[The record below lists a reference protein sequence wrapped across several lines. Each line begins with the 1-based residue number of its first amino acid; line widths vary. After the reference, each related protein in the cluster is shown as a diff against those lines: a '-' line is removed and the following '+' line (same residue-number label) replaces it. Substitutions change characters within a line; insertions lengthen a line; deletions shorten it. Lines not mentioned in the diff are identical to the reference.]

1 MYIGNGVTKKFPLP
15 LGYDGSCVI
24 LKLPNGKGIQATQG
38 ESYTIKNNA
47 VVFITAVPA
56 GIEVCFSESEVTGL
70 ISQDSAGYVVIYPDG
85 IIHEVKEDPALLL
98 EEARKMLTNTQTQ
111 FYEARAFLESIKVY
125 VSSTTATTQSDL
137 NGRLESYKRMADL
150 SVTEI
155 ALKVKKEITQEW
167 LNMYKGLEE
176 RRKSIMSDTEK
187 LEKLK
192 NDFKKLVEKASDE
205 AVENVNKYC
214 LEVKAIYE
222 TIKNYQPSL
231 QSAVAEA
238 QNQIQQTGYET
249 KSEIRYLMAK
259 EAEEIK
265 NLRIKLEATF
275 SQLDAQLNTRW
286 DIIRRFLDEQ

>member
-24 LKLPNGKGIQATQG
+24 LKLPNGKGLQATQG
-38 ESYTIKNNA
+38 ESYTIKNGA

-85 IIHEVKEDPALLL
+85 IIHEVKEDPSLLL
-98 EEARKMLTNTQTQ
+98 EEARKTLANTQKQLT
-111 FYEARAFLESIKVY
+111 ELRAFVNDTKTYLSSI
-125 VSSTTATTQSDL
+125 VSTTQSDL
-137 NGRLESYKRMADL
+137 DGRLESYKRLANL
-150 SVTEI
+150 SVSEM
-155 ALKVKKEITQEW
+155 AMNVKKEITGDW
-167 LNMYKGLEE
+167 LKTYDALEE

-192 NDFKKLVEKASDE
+192 TDFKRLVEKASDE
-205 AVENVNKYC
+205 AVKNVNKYY
-214 LEVKAIYE
+214 LEVKTIYE

-231 QSAVAEA
+231 RSAVSEA
-238 QNQIQQTGYET
+238 QTQIQQTGYET
-249 KSEIRYLMAK
+249 KSEIRYLMTK

-265 NLRIKLEATF
+265 NLRIKLEGTF
-275 SQLDAQLNTRW
+275 SQLNAQLNTRW
-286 DIIRRFLDEQ
+286 DIMGRLLNEQ

>member
-24 LKLPNGKGIQATQG
+24 LKLPNGKGLQATQG
-38 ESYTIKNNA
+38 ESYTIKNGA

-85 IIHEVKEDPALLL
+85 IIHEVKEDPSLLL
-98 EEARKMLTNTQTQ
+98 EEARKTLINTQKQLT
-111 FYEARAFLESIKVY
+111 ELRAFVNDTKTYLSSV
-125 VSSTTATTQSDL
+125 VSTTQSDL
-137 NGRLESYKRMADL
+137 NGRLESYKRLADL
-150 SVTEI
+150 SVSEM
-155 ALKVKKEITQEW
+155 AMKVKKEITDDW
-167 LNMYKGLEE
+167 LKMYDALEE
-176 RRKSIMSDTEK
+176 RRKSIINDTEK
-187 LEKLK
+187 LDKLK
-192 NDFKKLVEKASDE
+192 DDFKKLVMAASDK
-205 AVENVNKYC
+205 AVKEVQEYC

-222 TIKNYQPSL
+222 TIKNYKPSL
-231 QSAVAEA
+231 QSAVSEA
-238 QNQIQQTGYET
+238 QNQVKQTGYET
-249 KSEIRYLMAK
+249 KTEIRYLMMK

-286 DIIRRFLDEQ
+286 DIIRRLLNEQ

>member
-24 LKLPNGKGIQATQG
+24 LKLPNGKGLQATQG
-38 ESYTIKNNA
+38 ESYTIKNGA

-85 IIHEVKEDPALLL
+85 IIHEVKEDPSLLL
-98 EEARKMLTNTQTQ
+98 EEARKTLANTQKQLT
-111 FYEARAFLESIKVY
+111 ELRAFVNDTKTYLSSI
-125 VSSTTATTQSDL
+125 VSTTQSDL
-137 NGRLESYKRMADL
+137 DGRLESYKRFADL
-150 SVTEI
+150 SVSEM
-155 ALKVKKEITQEW
+155 AMNVKKEITGDW
-167 LNMYKGLEE
+167 LKMYDTLEE

-192 NDFKKLVEKASDE
+192 TEFKRLVEKASDK
-205 AVENVNKYC
+205 AVENVNKYY
-214 LEVKAIYE
+214 LEVKTIYE

-231 QSAVAEA
+231 QSAVSEA
-238 QNQIQQTGYET
+238 QTQIQQTGYET
-249 KSEIRYLMAK
+249 KSEIRYLMTK

-265 NLRIKLEATF
+265 NLRIKLEGTF
-275 SQLDAQLNTRW
+275 SQLNAQLNTRW
-286 DIIRRFLDEQ
+286 DIMGRLLNEQ

>member
-47 VVFITAVPA
+47 VVFITAIPA

-85 IIHEVKEDPALLL
+85 IIHEVKEDPSLLL
-98 EEARKMLTNTQTQ
+98 EEARKTLANTQKQLT
-111 FYEARAFLESIKVY
+111 ELRAFVNDTKTYLSSI
-125 VSSTTATTQSDL
+125 VSTTQSDL
-137 NGRLESYKRMADL
+137 DGRLESYKRFADL
-150 SVTEI
+150 SVSEM
-155 ALKVKKEITQEW
+155 AMNVKKEITGDW
-167 LNMYKGLEE
+167 LKMYDTLEE

-192 NDFKKLVEKASDE
+192 TDFKRLVEKASYK
-205 AVENVNKYC
+205 AVENINKYY
-214 LEVKAIYE
+214 LEVKTIYE

-231 QSAVAEA
+231 QSAVSEA
-238 QNQIQQTGYET
+238 QTQIQQTGYET
-249 KSEIRYLMAK
+249 KSEIRYLMTK

-275 SQLDAQLNTRW
+275 SQLNVQLNTRW
-286 DIIRRFLDEQ
+286 DIIG

>member
-24 LKLPNGKGIQATQG
+24 LKLPNGKGLQATQG
-38 ESYTIKNNA
+38 ESYTIKNGA

-85 IIHEVKEDPALLL
+85 IIHEVKEDPSLLL
-98 EEARKMLTNTQTQ
+98 EEARKTLANTQKQLT
-111 FYEARAFLESIKVY
+111 ELRAFVNDTKTYLSSI
-125 VSSTTATTQSDL
+125 VSTTQSDL
-137 NGRLESYKRMADL
+137 DGRLESYKRFANL
-150 SVTEI
+150 SVSEM
-155 ALKVKKEITQEW
+155 AMNVKKEITDDW
-167 LNMYKGLEE
+167 LKMYDTLEE

-192 NDFKKLVEKASDE
+192 TDFKRLVEKASDK
-205 AVENVNKYC
+205 AVENVNKYY
-214 LEVKAIYE
+214 LEVKTIYE

-231 QSAVAEA
+231 QSAVSEA
-238 QNQIQQTGYET
+238 QTQIQQTGYET
-249 KSEIRYLMAK
+249 KSEIRYLMTK

-265 NLRIKLEATF
+265 NLRIKLEGTF
-275 SQLDAQLNTRW
+275 SQLSAQLNTRW
-286 DIIRRFLDEQ
+286 DIMGRLLNEQ

>member
-24 LKLPNGKGIQATQG
+24 LKLPNGKGLQATQG
-38 ESYTIKNNA
+38 ESYTIKNGA

-85 IIHEVKEDPALLL
+85 IIHEVKEDPSLLL
-98 EEARKMLTNTQTQ
+98 EEARKTLANTQKQLT
-111 FYEARAFLESIKVY
+111 ELRAFVNDTKTYLSSI
-125 VSSTTATTQSDL
+125 VSTTQSDL
-137 NGRLESYKRMADL
+137 DGRLESYKRLADL
-150 SVTEI
+150 SVSEM
-155 ALKVKKEITQEW
+155 AMNVKKEITGDW
-167 LNMYKGLEE
+167 LKMYDTLEE

-192 NDFKKLVEKASDE
+192 TDFKRLVEKASE
-205 AVENVNKYC
+205 KAVENVNKYY
-214 LEVKAIYE
+214 LEVKTIYE

-231 QSAVAEA
+231 QSAVSEA
-238 QNQIQQTGYET
+238 QTQIQQTGYET
-249 KSEIRYLMAK
+249 KSEIRYLMIK

-265 NLRIKLEATF
+265 NLRIKLEGTF
-275 SQLDAQLNTRW
+275 SQLNAQLNTRW
-286 DIIRRFLDEQ
+286 DIMGRLLNEQ